1 MEFNNRLDSFAQY
14 IQRNVLVGRM
24 DGVGLQTESH
34 QYGFDAQYLLE
45 CGDNGNAATAT
56 YCQRLLPKALAKP
69 FSAAWYAGSVMGH
82 TYPCPPCMGVTFT
95 CTVSGAI
102 AMM

>member
-1 MEFNNRLDSFAQY
+1 MEFNNRLDSFTQY

-45 CGDNGNAATAT
+45 CGDNGNTATADAHDT
-56 YCQRLLPKALAKP
+56 AALTFGFDEAAAAIKA
-69 FSAAWYAGSVMGH
+69 AG
-82 TYPCPPCMGVTFT
+82 FT
-95 CTVSGAI
+95 ALTVLTVNGFEQQEL
-102 AMM
+102 